1 MLLSIQNEILPL
13 NSKTKMKN
21 IKFKLQDSFMVTPA
35 SGKKKEKKYRL
46 EDYHKSWSLYTVDL

>member
-35 SGKKKEKKYRL
+35 SGKKKEKNTDKRITT
-46 EDYHKSWSLYTVDL
+46 KAGV